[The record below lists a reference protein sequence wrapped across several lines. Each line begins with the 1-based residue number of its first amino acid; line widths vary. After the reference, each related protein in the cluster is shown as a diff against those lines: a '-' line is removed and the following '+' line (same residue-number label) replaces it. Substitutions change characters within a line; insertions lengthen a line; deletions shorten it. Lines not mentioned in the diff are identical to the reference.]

1 MQHPAVKVNSTCR
14 DVEEITGDH
23 QCEFQHNRSST
34 DHIYCI
40 HQILERKWEY
50 TEAVQQLFIDFKKD
64 YDSVRR
70 DILYNIITECG
81 IPMKPTW
88 LIQI

>member
-1 MQHPAVKVNSTCR
+1 MQHLAVKVNSTHR

-23 QCEFQHNRSST
+23 QCEFQHSRSST
-34 DHIYCI
+34 DHIYCV

-70 DILYNIITECG
+70 DILYNIISECD
-81 IPMKPTW
+81 IPM
-88 LIQI
+88 IQHG